1 MRELGLSL
9 ERLPPKFHALES
21 DTYLPVFY
29 RLWNALPIEVSLELS
44 QPSQQQQQNLK
55 DSRITLYVEDFT
67 DDQDV
72 VESLL
77 HCFRIHG
84 PNFVQEVVDDAI
96 DSISRDF
103 RSRREVSHPGRLVA
117 ARVKRS
123 IRRRDMGLSPRRA
136 RRREPSRSRS
146 LSGVKPGR
154 RVVVEEFARKYGVDA
169 ECEMRLKRLNQE
181 QLQRVCGG
189 DLIIHRDCRNVS
201 SLIMARIRD
210 EMRGRLPDVVGIIC
224 LAPSGRRATLGKP
237 SSGINPGLWS
247 CRVAE
252 LLLLLPFLPIF

>member
-1 MRELGLSL
+1 M
-9 ERLPPKFHALES
+9 
-21 DTYLPVFY
+21 
-29 RLWNALPIEVSLELS
+29 
-44 QPSQQQQQNLK
+44 PSRSRSRSSSRSRRSSNRSRSRSRARNNNDNRSPGRARSSYDRVEDIIDGSLK

-77 HCFRIHG
+77 HCFRIRG
-84 PNFVQEVVDDAI
+84 PNFVREVVDDAI

-154 RVVVEEFARKYGVDA
+154 RVLVEEFARKYGVDA

-189 DLIIHRDCRNVS
+189 DLIIHRDCRN
-201 SLIMARIRD
+201 IAG
-210 EMRGRLPDVVGIIC
+210 RGKQKLFQ
-224 LAPSGRRATLGKP
+224 
-237 SSGINPGLWS
+237 
-247 CRVAE
+247 E
-252 LLLLLPFLPIF
+252 